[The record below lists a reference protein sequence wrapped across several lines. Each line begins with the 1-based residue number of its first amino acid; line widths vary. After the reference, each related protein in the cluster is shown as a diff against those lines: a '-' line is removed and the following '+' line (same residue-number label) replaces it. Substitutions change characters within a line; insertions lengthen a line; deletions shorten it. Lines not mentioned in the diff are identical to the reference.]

1 MSNPLSRLK
10 MKKTNPQKLKKIQIR
25 IQTGVTTTD
34 DDGKTIPVKSKIV
47 DATEE
52 DFDIVAFKNKLAE
65 SRQNKFSSE
74 KATAKIEFD
83 DDKLQPKSKTVTG
96 TTVGKTTRNP
106 RKKKEIQTITLQVP
120 ATQIQI
126 GDNPIQKRL
135 KQKEVVR
142 LKLNA
147 YRIIVLYS
155 QTLLILC
162 RIIKYG

>member
-65 SRQNKFSSE
+65 SRQNKFLR
-74 KATAKIEFD
+74 KATRKIEFD
-83 DDKLQPKSKTVTG
+83 DDKLQPKS
-96 TTVGKTTRNP
+96 R
-106 RKKKEIQTITLQVP
+106 QLQE
-120 ATQIQI
+120 Q
-126 GDNPIQKRL
+126 
-135 KQKEVVR
+135 
-142 LKLNA
+142 
-147 YRIIVLYS
+147 
-155 QTLLILC
+155 LLIKQQKTEKENSNYYY
-162 RIIKYG
+162 KYPQLKYKLEITQFQKT